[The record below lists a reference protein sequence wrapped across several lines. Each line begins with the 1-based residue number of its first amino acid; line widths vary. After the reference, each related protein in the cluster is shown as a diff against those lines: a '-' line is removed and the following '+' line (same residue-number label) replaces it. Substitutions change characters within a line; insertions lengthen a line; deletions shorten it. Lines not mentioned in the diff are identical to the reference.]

1 MSKTIKDHS
10 HRWSLCHKTKK
21 RRGQK
26 KNHVCKH
33 KNHFLGLFC
42 VNIYVFDCKGV
53 EEWVERLIVLCL
65 LASLII
71 KIHLQC
77 FTVYLLIY
85 KLSLLTASHIL
96 IIVISVKSVN
106 TPKKSKHHFF
116 NGRKVFITCLWYQMV
131 CQQFYLKWFDA
142 QNVFSF

>member
-21 RRGQK
+21 AGARKRIMCV
-26 KNHVCKH
+26 NTRIIS
-33 KNHFLGLFC
+33 LGLFC
-42 VNIYVFDCKGV
+42 VKIYVFDCKGV

-116 NGRKVFITCLWYQMV
+116 NGRKVFITCLWYQML